1 MRTMTITCF
10 DNTQTEN
17 FITKSLKNAINTI
30 KMLFHD
36 IGNLAL
42 QQIDNPVVKFPTD
55 MVGNKLI
62 ADSKTKPKR
71 FFSDTG

>member
-10 DNTQTEN
+10 DNTQTEI
-17 FITKSLKNAINTI
+17 FITRSLKIAINII

-36 IGNLAL
+36 IGNFAL
-42 QQIDNPVVKFPTD
+42 QQIYNPVVKFPTD
-55 MVGNKLI
+55 MFDNKLI
-62 ADSKTKPKR
+62 ADSNTKPQR